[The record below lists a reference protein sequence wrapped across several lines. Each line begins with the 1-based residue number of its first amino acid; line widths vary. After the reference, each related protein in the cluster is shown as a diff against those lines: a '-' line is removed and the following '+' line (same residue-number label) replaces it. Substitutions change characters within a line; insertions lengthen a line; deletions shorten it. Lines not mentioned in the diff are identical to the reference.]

1 MQAALSPTTPIEMKT
16 HRRNAFTLIELL
28 VVIAII
34 AILAALLLP
43 ALAKAKQKGVQAV
56 CMSNLKQWGLVWQY
70 YTDENEGYFSKGID
84 VKNMSGWWRGE
95 WVASLQKFWRKQ
107 DILLCPSAKL
117 ARSNRS
123 PNYVLKPVNKN
134 QRDGWDA
141 VGSWNASFKHGGIS
155 LEPIPTR
162 ASYGNNN
169 WLYNAPRTIQNRNV
183 KWHWRTIDPS
193 GYDLNNIPMFM
204 DTMWRGG
211 GPYHGNANKIMPGNY
226 NGDWQGAGK
235 EMMHFAFDR
244 HNGGTQ
250 AVFLDHSVRHVPI
263 KRLWRLMWH
272 REFDTGVK
280 INWPSW
286 MAGYPE
292 L

>member
-1 MQAALSPTTPIEMKT
+1 M
-16 HRRNAFTLIELL
+16 
-28 VVIAII
+28 
-34 AILAALLLP
+34 
-43 ALAKAKQKGVQAV
+43 
-56 CMSNLKQWGLVWQY
+56 
-70 YTDENEGYFSKGID
+70 
-84 VKNMSGWWRGE
+84 
-95 WVASLQKFWRKQ
+95 
-107 DILLCPSAKL
+107 
-117 ARSNRS
+117 
-123 PNYVLKPVNKN
+123 
-134 QRDGWDA
+134 
-141 VGSWNASFKHGGIS
+141 
-155 LEPIPTR
+155 
-162 ASYGNNN
+162 
-169 WLYNAPRTIQNRNV
+169 

-244 HNGGTQ
+244 HNGGIQ
-250 AVFLDHSVRHVPI
+250 SVCLDHSVRHVPI
-263 KRLWRLMWH
+263 KRLWRLKWH

-280 INWPSW
+280 INWPRW